1 MQKRIVIYTSPTCG
15 PCKQLKALVAE
26 KQDDFLIPVD
36 VVELSD
42 SNREDFLQRNIR
54 SVPVISVQHAAG
66 DGEIDRLNGFPGRE
80 VMLRRWREW
89 GAL

>member
-1 MQKRIVIYTSPTCG
+1 MNKRIVIYTSPTCG

-26 KQDDFLIPVD
+26 KEDDFLVPVE

-42 SNREDFLQRNIR
+42 GNREDFLQRNIR
-54 SVPVISVQHAAG
+54 SVPVVSVQNASG
-66 DGEIDRLNGFPGRE
+66 DGEVDRLNGFPGRE
-80 VMLRRWREW
+80 VLLRRLREW